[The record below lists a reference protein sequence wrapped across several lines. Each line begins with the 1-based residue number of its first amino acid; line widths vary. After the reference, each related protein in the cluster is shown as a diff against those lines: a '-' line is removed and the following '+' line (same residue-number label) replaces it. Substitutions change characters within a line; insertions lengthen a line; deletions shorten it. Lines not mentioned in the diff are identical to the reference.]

1 MTSSD
6 FVKGDLVTFTVDRV
20 PSFAE
25 SGVEYTKVNVDLPAQ
40 VVEVLDTYQHHI
52 IVVEQT
58 DGTEVRIWDCPN
70 ALTYYA

>member
-1 MTSSD
+1 MISSV

-20 PSFAE
+20 PFLAE
-25 SGVEYTKVNVDLPAQ
+25 SGVGYTKVNRDLPAQ
-40 VVEVLDTYQHHI
+40 VVEVLDSYQHHI

-58 DGTEVRIWDCPN
+58 DGTKVTIWDLPS